1 MKFSAMQ
8 SSTQVSSRYARQ
20 ALLIIAFLSP
30 VFADIGC
37 QHIGPGTIE
46 VDRLA
51 YNKAVVT
58 SWEQQALLNIVRA
71 RYDDLVG
78 FVNVDSMVQTHTQ
91 QGAVSATLGA
101 LLTPWNIVTSTLS
114 PSLAGSRTTTDSPLI
129 SYTPL
134 AGSEFT
140 RTLTAPIKPVD
151 ICNLIESGYA
161 ADGFL
166 NLTVYSINE
175 ITSRPPEVTLSSFEQ
190 TSPGFSK
197 LTRAIKFAYRARDLN
212 FYVQPGTDTD
222 EAKVFMIISDKDR
235 KLGTGDLPY
244 PVAFIREK
252 LHLNAAGNKFEI
264 VEGSY
269 PIKENEIA
277 IRTRSTIAAI
287 RWLSNYV
294 DVPDAHI
301 EAFGIQKNR
310 PAERYPAL
318 KVEATVNK
326 PKPRDTFAAIKYQGY
341 WFSIPRND
349 HNSKFSL
356 IYLRTLLALAD
367 TSAKPSPPVLTIPT
381 R

>member
-1 MKFSAMQ
+1 MRTEYRSPLRLAFAI
-8 SSTQVSSRYARQ
+8 
-20 ALLIIAFLSP
+20 ALLLLLIFT
-30 VFADIGC
+30 DIGC
-37 QHIGPGTIE
+37 QHIGPGTI
-46 VDRLA
+46 VDDRLA
-51 YNKAVVT
+51 YNEAVVT
-58 SWEQQALLNIVRA
+58 SWEEQALLNIVRA
-71 RYDDLVG
+71 RYDDVVG
-78 FVNVDSMVQTHTQ
+78 FVNVDSMAQTHTLTGTT
-91 QGAVSATLGA
+91 QGTLGA
-101 LLTPWNIVTSTLS
+101 SVFPWSSVLNTLM
-114 PSLAGSRTTTDSPLI
+114 PSLMGTRTTTDSPVI

-134 AGSEFT
+134 AGADFARS
-140 RTLTAPIKPVD
+140 LTAPIKPVD

-161 ADGFL
+161 ADAFL

-175 ITSRPPEVTLSSFEQ
+175 IKSRPPEVTLSSFEQ
-190 TSPGFSK
+190 TSPGFSR
-197 LTRAIKFAYRARDLN
+197 LTRAITCAYRNRDLN
-212 FYVQPGTDTD
+212 FYIQPKTDTD

-235 KLGTGDLPY
+235 KSCEGDLQY

-264 VEGSY
+264 VTGSY
-269 PIKENEIA
+269 PIEENQIA
-277 IRTRSTIAAI
+277 VRTRSTIAAI

-301 EAFGIQKNR
+301 DAFGINKNR

-341 WFSIPRND
+341 WFSIARND
-349 HNSKFSL
+349 RNSKFSL